1 MDYTFEDYAKY
12 YKNCKGDF
20 GKGCYEMCGM
30 RENGCCELSNY
41 ELIRLSLDKLGVNL
55 PDDVFSI
62 EELTEN
68 LFKLAEK
75 KKVRKALVSG
85 SFDPFTVGHLAVVK
99 QASEIFDEVHV
110 VIFVNSAK
118 KRAFDIDKMLDAIRE
133 TLEIYKI
140 KNCIVTKDNGL
151 LSRYCQKNEI
161 ETNVRGLRNVKD
173 YNYEEELVTVNNL
186 YNKKL
191 ETVYFRGGGNQIS
204 SSTVRELLR
213 YNEDVSMFVPEP
225 VLALIREEME

>member
-1 MDYTFEDYAKY
+1 MDYTFEEYAKY
-12 YKNCKGDF
+12 YKNCKGNF
-20 GKGCYEMCGM
+20 GRGCYEMCPM

-41 ELIRLSLDKLGVNL
+41 ELIRLSLDKLGIKL
-55 PDDVFSI
+55 PDDVFSV
-62 EELTEN
+62 EELSKN
-68 LFKLAEK
+68 LFLLAEK
-75 KKVRKALVSG
+75 KKIHKALVSG
-85 SFDPFTVGHLAVVK
+85 SFDPFTVGHLAVIK

-110 VIFVNSAK
+110 VIFINSSK
-118 KRAFDIDKMLDAIRE
+118 KRIFDIDKMLNAIRE
-133 TLEIYKI
+133 TLKI
-140 KNCIVTKDNGL
+140 NGIENCIVKKDDGL
-151 LSRYCQKNEI
+151 LSRYCQKNGI

-173 YNYEEELVTVNNL
+173 YNYEEELVIVNNL

-225 VLALIREEME
+225 VFKLITNN